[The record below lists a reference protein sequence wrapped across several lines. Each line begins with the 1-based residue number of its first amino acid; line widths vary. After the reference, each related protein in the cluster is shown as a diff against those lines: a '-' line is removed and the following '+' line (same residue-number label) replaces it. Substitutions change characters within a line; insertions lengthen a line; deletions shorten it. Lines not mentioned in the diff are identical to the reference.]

1 MSWLQIAASA
11 GVVVFVIAKAKPW
24 QHLAKLK
31 KSKDPLETTLRTCA
45 PLCESQEDFK
55 AWKRMIDLASK

>member
-1 MSWLQIAASA
+1 MSWIQIAAA
-11 GVVVFVIAKAKPW
+11 TGVVVFVILKAKPW
-24 QHLAKLK
+24 QYLGKLTK
-31 KSKDPLETTLRTCA
+31 RADPLETTLRTCA